1 MVAHAAS
8 FNGRW
13 IAPREKEGRELSHRK
28 YEGSQSTLRAAVVS
42 SSNGGAGLPEFS
54 NHAVRFGSFEV
65 NFAGAEIRKH
75 GVRLRLQEQP
85 FQVLA
90 ALLER
95 PGEVVTREDLIRR
108 LWADGTVVDFDRGLN
123 AAVTRL
129 RQALSDSA
137 DVPRY
142 VETVARRGYRFIGS
156 VESARDEVRPAPLP
170 MPSRRTRT
178 WAAAIL
184 IFAIALFAGWW
195 WSTRAYSRRS
205 ETALKVVPLTT
216 GAGVERNPSFSPDGT
231 QIVYEWVK
239 EDGQRHLYI
248 KVVGSGDPVPLTS
261 GDAAEYG
268 PAWAPDG
275 RLIAFLRQLD
285 QSTMGVFVKPPL
297 GGVERKIT
305 EVAPPRSDSVLRRF
319 LRRLD
324 WTHDSR
330 HLVVSAPAHMGG
342 SEGLLL
348 VSVDNGEKTWLT
360 EPSGDSEI
368 GDREPAVSPD
378 GRMVAFARGELGSGE
393 ALHLLA
399 LTSNLRPAGAPKQL
413 ASAGHSRSPA
423 WTADGRRIV
432 YTDLSPG
439 ITFGSGAWTIGLDA
453 GDVPHPLPALGRNV
467 ALPAVARTGR
477 LAYSRQILQSNIWRQ
492 EIPLRGAAI
501 PQPVRLTASSAVDY
515 NAQYSP
521 DGGRIAFSSNRSG
534 SREIWTCASDGA
546 QCVQVTT
553 FNGFTGT
560 PRWSPDGRRIA
571 FDSAA
576 AGQMDVYVVDASGGS
591 PSRLT
596 DVTHGNV
603 PSWSHDGRWIY
614 FSSRVTGRNE
624 IWKIPSAGGKAVQV
638 TRNGGFIAFESPDR
652 RALFYM
658 KTDQNAKLWK
668 SAVDGSGE
676 TEVLDDVDARG
687 FVVTADRVYYL
698 RQERNDLFAIRRY
711 VIATHEDSQ
720 IVSLAKPVFWGLSIS
735 PDGKC
740 LIYSQRLEASNLM
753 LVEDFH

>member
-1 MVAHAAS
+1 VVD
-8 FNGRW
+8 
-13 IAPREKEGRELSHRK
+13 
-28 YEGSQSTLRAAVVS
+28 STD
-42 SSNGGAGLPEFS
+42 GGAGVGLPEFS
-54 NHAVRFGSFEV
+54 KPAVRFGGFEV
-65 NFAGAEIRKH
+65 NFASAEIRKQ

-170 MPSRRTRT
+170 VPSRRTRT
-178 WAAAIL
+178 WAATIL
-184 IFAIALFAGWW
+184 MTAIALFGGWW
-195 WSTRAYSRRS
+195 WSTRANTRRS
-205 ETALKVVPLTT
+205 DATLKVVPLTN
-216 GAGVERNPSFSPDGT
+216 GAGVERIPSFSPDGS
-231 QIVYEWVK
+231 QIVYEWEK

-261 GDAAEYG
+261 GAAAEYG
-268 PAWAPDG
+268 PAWSPDG

-285 QSTMGVFVKPPL
+285 QSTMGVFVIPPL
-297 GGVERKIT
+297 GGVERKVT
-305 EVAPPRSDSVLRRF
+305 EVPPPPSGSVLRRF

-330 HLVVSAPAHMGG
+330 HLIVSAPKQPGG

-348 VSVDNGEKTWLT
+348 VSVDNSEKAWLT
-360 EPSGDSEI
+360 EPSGDSLY

-378 GRMVAFARGELGSGE
+378 GRMVAFARGELGTNE
-393 ALHLLA
+393 AIHLLP
-399 LTSNLRPAGAPKQL
+399 LTRDLRPAGAPKQL
-413 ASAGHSRSPA
+413 ASAGPSRSPA
-423 WTADGRRIV
+423 WTADGKRIV

-439 ITFGSGAWTIGLDA
+439 MAFGSGAWTIGTDT
-453 GDVPHPLPALGRNV
+453 GDVPHPLPALGRNAAV
-467 ALPAVARTGR
+467 PAVARTGR
-477 LAYSRQILQSNIWRQ
+477 LTYSRQILQSSLWRQ
-492 EIPLRGAAI
+492 EIPARAGAI
-501 PQPVRLTASSAVDY
+501 LQPVRLTESSAVDY

-534 SREIWTCASDGA
+534 TREIWTCASDGA
-546 QCVQVTT
+546 QCVQITT

-560 PRWSPDGRRIA
+560 PWWSPDGRQIA
-571 FDSAA
+571 FDCAA
-576 AGQMDVYVVDASGGS
+576 AGQTDIYIVDANGGS
-591 PSRLT
+591 PRRLT
-596 DVTHGNV
+596 DATHGKI

-614 FSSRVTGRNE
+614 FSSAVTGRSE

-638 TRNGGFIAFESPDR
+638 TRNGGYIAFEVPDR
-652 RALFYM
+652 KAIFYI
-658 KTDQNAKLWK
+658 KTDQNAKLWR

-676 TEVLDDVDARG
+676 TELLDGLDARG

-698 RQERNDLFAIRRY
+698 RQEPNGSFAIRRY

-720 IVSLAKPVFWGLSIS
+720 IASLAKPVFRGLGIS
-735 PDGKC
+735 PDGKY

>member
-1 MVAHAAS
+1 MA
-8 FNGRW
+8 
-13 IAPREKEGRELSHRK
+13 
-28 YEGSQSTLRAAVVS
+28 
-42 SSNGGAGLPEFS
+42 LPES

-65 NFAGAEIRKH
+65 DFASAELRKL

-95 PGEVVTREDLIRR
+95 PGELVTREDLIRR

-156 VESARDEVRPAPLP
+156 VESASDQARPAPLP
-170 MPSRRTRT
+170 VPQRRTST

-184 IFAIALFAGWW
+184 VLAITLFAGWW
-195 WSTRAYSRRS
+195 WLTRVSTKRS
-205 ETALKVVPLTT
+205 ETQLKVVPLTT

-231 QIVYEWVK
+231 QIVYEWAR

-268 PAWAPDG
+268 PAWSPDG

-285 QSTMGVFVKPPL
+285 PSTMGVFVIPPL
-297 GGVERKIT
+297 GGVERKVA
-305 EVAPPRSDSVLRRF
+305 EVPPPPSASILRQF
-319 LRRLD
+319 HRRLD

-330 HLVVSAPAHMGG
+330 HLIVSAPAHAGG

-348 VSVDNGEKTWLT
+348 VSVENAEKTWLT
-360 EPSGDSEI
+360 EPSGDSAY

-378 GRMVAFARGELGSGE
+378 GRMVAFVRGELGSSEGIY
-393 ALHLLA
+393 LLP
-399 LTSNLRPAGAPKQL
+399 LSSDLRPAGAPRRL

-423 WTADGRRIV
+423 WTADGKRIV

-439 ITFGSGAWTIGLDA
+439 MTFGSGAWTIGLDT
-453 GDVPHPLPALGRNV
+453 GDVPHALPELGRNA

-492 EIPLRGAAI
+492 EIPALAGAI
-501 PQPVRLTASSAVDY
+501 LPPVRLTASSAVDF
-515 NAQYSP
+515 NAHYSA
-521 DGGRIAFSSNRSG
+521 DGGRIALVSTRSG
-534 SREIWTCASDGA
+534 SREIWNCASDGA
-546 QCVQVTT
+546 QCVQVTA
-553 FNGFTGT
+553 FNGSFVTGT
-560 PRWSPDGRRIA
+560 PCWSPDGRQIV

-576 AGQMDVYVVDASGGS
+576 AGQIDVYVVDANGGS
-591 PSRLT
+591 PRRLT
-596 DVTHGNV
+596 DATHGKI
-603 PSWSHDGRWIY
+603 PSWSRDGRWIY
-614 FSSRVTGRNE
+614 FSSRVTGKDE
-624 IWKIPSAGGKAVQV
+624 IWKIPGTGGKAVQV
-638 TRNGGFIAFESPDR
+638 TRNGGMIAFEPPDR

-658 KTDQNAKLWK
+658 KTDQNGKLWR
-668 SAVDGSGE
+668 SEVDGSGE
-676 TEVLDDVDARG
+676 TEVLDGVYSRG
-687 FVVTADRVYYL
+687 FAVTADRIYYL
-698 RQERNDLFAIRRY
+698 RQGPTGIFAIRRY
-711 VIATHEDSQ
+711 VIATREDSQ
-720 IVSLAKPVFWGLSIS
+720 IALLAKPVFEGLSIS
-735 PDGKC
+735 PDGKY

>member
-1 MVAHAAS
+1 MAA
-8 FNGRW
+8 G
-13 IAPREKEGRELSHRK
+13 EKESHELSRRK
-28 YEGSQSTLRAAVVS
+28 QEGSQRTLRAVVIKS
-42 SSNGGAGLPEFS
+42 TNGGVKLPELS

-65 NFAGAEIRKH
+65 NFASAEIRKH

-95 PGEVVTREDLIRR
+95 PGELVTREDLIRR

-129 RQALSDSA
+129 RQALSDPA

-195 WSTRAYSRRS
+195 WSTRAYTRRS
-205 ETALKVVPLTT
+205 ETTLKVVPLTT

-239 EDGQRHLYI
+239 EDGQRHLHI

-268 PAWAPDG
+268 PAWSPDG

-285 QSTMGVFVKPPL
+285 SSTMGVFVIPPL
-297 GGVERKIT
+297 GGVERKVT
-305 EVAPPRSDSVLRRF
+305 EVPPPPSASILRQF
-319 LRRLD
+319 HRRLD

-330 HLVVSAPAHMGG
+330 HLIVSAPAHTGG

-348 VSVDNGEKTWLT
+348 VSIENGEKIWLT
-360 EPSGDSEI
+360 EPSGDSTY

-378 GRMVAFARGELGSGE
+378 GRMVAFARGELGSNE
-393 ALHLLA
+393 AIHLLP
-399 LTSNLRPAGAPKQL
+399 LTRDLRPAGAPKQL
-413 ASAGHSRSPA
+413 AAAGHSRSPA
-423 WTADGRRIV
+423 WTADGKRIV

-439 ITFGSGAWTIGLDA
+439 MAFGASAWTIGMDA
-453 GDVPHPLPALGRNV
+453 GDAPHPLPALGRN
-467 ALPAVARTGR
+467 AAIPTVARTGR
-477 LAYSRQILQSNIWRQ
+477 LAYSRQILQCNIWRQ
-492 EIPLRGAAI
+492 EIPARAGAVL
-501 PQPVRLTASSAVDY
+501 QPVRLTASSAVDF

-521 DGGRIAFSSNRSG
+521 DGGRIAFMSTRSG

-546 QCVQVTT
+546 QCVQVTAI
-553 FNGFTGT
+553 NGYTGT
-560 PRWSPDGRRIA
+560 PRWSPDGTQIV

-576 AGQMDVYVVDASGGS
+576 AGQTDVYVVDANGGS
-591 PSRLT
+591 PRRLT
-596 DVTHGNV
+596 DVTHGNT

-614 FSSRVTGRNE
+614 FSSGMTGRNE
-624 IWKIPSAGGKAVQV
+624 IWKIPSAGGKAVQL
-638 TRNGGFIAFESPDR
+638 TRNGGFIAFEAPDR
-652 RALFYM
+652 RALFYL
-658 KTDQNAKLWK
+658 KTDQDAKLWR

-676 TEVLDDVDARG
+676 TEVLDGVDARG
-687 FVVTADRVYYL
+687 FVVTADRIYYL
-698 RQERNDLFAIRRY
+698 RQERNGSFTIRRY
-711 VIATHEDSQ
+711 VIATREDIQ
-720 IVSLAKPVFWGLSIS
+720 IAALAKPVFWGLSIS
-735 PDGKC
+735 PDGKY

>member
-1 MVAHAAS
+1 V
-8 FNGRW
+8 G
-13 IAPREKEGRELSHRK
+13 
-28 YEGSQSTLRAAVVS
+28 V
-42 SSNGGAGLPEFS
+42 GLPGFS
-54 NHAVRFGSFEV
+54 QDALRFGVFEV
-65 NFAGAEIRKH
+65 DLTTAELRKH

-85 FQVLA
+85 FQVLV

-95 PGEVVTREDLIRR
+95 PGEVVTREDLIHR

-142 VETVARRGYRFIGS
+142 VETVARRGYRFIGP

-178 WAAAIL
+178 WTAAIL
-184 IFAIALFAGWW
+184 VTTIALGVILFWGWW
-195 WSTRAYSRRS
+195 WSTRGYARRP
-205 ETALKVVPLTT
+205 ETQLKVVPLTT
-216 GAGVERNPSFSPDGT
+216 GAGVERNPSFSPDGS

-268 PAWAPDG
+268 PAWSPDG

-285 QSTMGVFVKPPL
+285 RSTMGVFVIPPI
-297 GGVERKIT
+297 GGVERKVT
-305 EVAPPRSDSVLRRF
+305 EVPPPPSASILRQF
-319 LRRLD
+319 HRRMD

-330 HLVVSAPAHMGG
+330 HLIVSAPAHTGG

-360 EPSGDSEI
+360 EPSGDSTY

-378 GRMVAFARGELGSGE
+378 GRMIAFARGELGSNEGIY
-393 ALHLLA
+393 LLP
-399 LTSNLRPAGAPKQL
+399 LSRDLRPAGAPRRL
-413 ASAGHSRSPA
+413 ASSGRSRSPA
-423 WTADGRRIV
+423 WTADGKQII

-439 ITFGSGAWTIGLDA
+439 MTFGSGAWAIGLDT
-453 GDVPHPLPALGRNV
+453 GDVPHPLLALGRNA

-477 LAYSRQILQSNIWRQ
+477 LAYSRQILQSNLWRQ
-492 EIPLRGAAI
+492 EISTHAGAI
-501 PQPVRLTASSAVDY
+501 PQPVRLTASSAVDAD
-515 NAQYSP
+515 AQYSP

-534 SREIWTCASDGA
+534 SREIWTCANDGSR
-546 QCVQVTT
+546 CVQVTA
-553 FNGFTGT
+553 FNGPFVTGS
-560 PRWSPDGRRIA
+560 PGWSPDGRQLV

-576 AGQMDVYVVDASGGS
+576 AGQIDVYVVDANGGS
-591 PSRLT
+591 TRRLT
-596 DVTHGNV
+596 DATHGRV
-603 PSWSHDGRWIY
+603 PRWSHDGRWIY
-614 FSSRVTGRNE
+614 FSSTATGRNE

-638 TRNGGFIAFESPDR
+638 TRNGGFIAFEAPDR

-658 KTDQNAKLWK
+658 KTDQNAKLWR

-676 TEVLDDVDARG
+676 TEVLDGVDSRG

-698 RQERNDLFAIRRY
+698 RQEPNGSFAIRRY
-711 VIATHEDSQ
+711 AIATRDDSQ
-720 IVSLAKPVFWGLSIS
+720 IASLAKPIFGGLSIS
-735 PDGKC
+735 PDGKY